1 MPVGD
6 LLMVPA
12 ESLELLPLLRRK
24 RARRVVRARAGGSC
38 WARPS
43 RSAARSSQDG
53 ITVVVPG
60 GVRVRYVLAGR
71 MDQVGP
77 GLRAADL
84 DRAPA
89 ELGVKAPGIQVLLAD
104 TEVA

>member
-1 MPVGD
+1 MAGVP
-6 LLMVPA
+6 VPA
-12 ESLELLPLLRRK
+12 RQPVSFPPLVCGCAGRCRPRLPGP
-24 RARRVVRARAGGSC
+24 APA
-38 WARPS
+38 W
-43 RSAARSSQDG
+43 RSSQDG